1 MSGFAI
7 RRAVAGDEELVLALL
22 HELAVYEKIE
32 DRFKLTRE
40 AITRDFLGPSPLCF
54 CDLAFLGGEPIGVM
68 TWYRVYS
75 SFIAARG
82 IFLEDLYVRPTRR
95 GQGYG
100 RDLLAHLAKQAVS
113 ESARYIEWLVLDW
126 NKPSIDFYERLG
138 ATPLKGWLSY
148 RLGGDALGDLAQT

>member
-1 MSGFAI
+1 MSGFTI
-7 RRAVAGDEELVLALL
+7 RRAVAGDEELVLSLL
-22 HELAVYEKIE
+22 RELAVYEKIE
-32 DRFKLTRE
+32 ERFKLTLE
-40 AITRDFLGPSPLCF
+40 ALTRDFLRPAPLCF
-54 CDLAFLGGEPIGVM
+54 CELAHVDSKPIGVM

-82 IFLEDLYVRPTRR
+82 IFLEDLYVKPEQR

-113 ESARYIEWLVLDW
+113 DGARFIEWQVLDW